1 MQQAEL
7 QIKAKEVERKAKK
20 DQADAMLKAEKLK
33 LDEQEVQIAAE
44 KSNVQLEID
53 KRDKDNKMDMEI
65 FKTLNQNNKGR

>member
-20 DQADAMLKAEKLK
+20 DQADAMLKAEKLR